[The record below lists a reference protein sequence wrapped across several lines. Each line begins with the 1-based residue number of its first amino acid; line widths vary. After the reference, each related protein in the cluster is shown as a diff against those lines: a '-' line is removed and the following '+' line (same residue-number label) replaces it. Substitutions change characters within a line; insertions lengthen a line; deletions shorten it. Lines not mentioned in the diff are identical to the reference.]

1 MHHFIYATKD
11 AWISSGSSTITG
23 ESWKDQNFGQDEIL
37 ELKKVFYNDSFN
49 HATRVLVSFKGT
61 EFTDMSQ
68 SIVDGEIVNPKFYLR
83 LYEAEGTQE
92 LSTTYKLAS
101 FPVSQS
107 WDEGTGQFG
116 DDPKTTTGV
125 SWENRNN
132 YVGATEVTW
141 SANTGL
147 PSQGGHYHSGSDD
160 QWLRGSQSF
169 DYESP
174 DVNMEVTDIVN
185 HWLLSGSNSNHGML
199 VRFSGSQ
206 EEASNSDGSVT
217 FGQLKFF
224 SSQTSTIYPPK
235 LEVRWDD
242 HTPCTGSATGSLLPA
257 SMSGEVDTI
266 LTMKHLR
273 ESYRESDK
281 VKFRVSPRPRYVT
294 KSFNTSVQ
302 TLTGSFIPEG
312 SGSYS
317 IIDVTTN
324 ETIIPFSSFTPS
336 LSANSTATGSSY
348 LSCDST
354 SNYFVQWMN
363 GFHPNRI
370 YKIIYKLRFDDNQEI
385 LYDDGFEFKLRS

>member
-23 ESWKDQNFGQDEIL
+23 ESFRDQNFGQDEIL
-37 ELKKVFYNDSFN
+37 ELKKVFYNDSFDY
-49 HATRVLVSFKGT
+49 ATRVLVSFKGT
-61 EFTDMSQ
+61 EFTNMSQ
-68 SIVDGEIVNPKFYLR
+68 SIVDGEIVDPKFYLR
-83 LYEAEGTQE
+83 LYEAEGNQE

-116 DDPKTTTGV
+116 DDPKTTLGV

-141 SANTGL
+141 STDTGL
-147 PSQGGHYHSGSDD
+147 PSQGGQYHSGSEYEA
-160 QWLRGSQSF
+160 SQSF
-169 DYESP
+169 DYQSP
-174 DVNMEVTDIVN
+174 DINMEVTDIVN
-185 HWLLSGSNSNHGML
+185 RWMDKSLDNNGFL

-206 EEASNSDGSVT
+206 EEASGSDGSIT

-257 SMSGEVDTI
+257 SMSGEIDTI

-281 VKFRVSPRPRYVT
+281 VKFRVSPRPRHVT
-294 KSFNTSVQ
+294 KTFNTSVQ

-317 IIDVTTN
+317 IIDVATN
-324 ETIIPFSSFTPS
+324 ETIIPFSPFTPA
-336 LSANSTATGSSY
+336 LRANSTATGSSY
-348 LSCDST
+348 LSCDGT

-370 YKIIYKLRFDDNQEI
+370 YKIIYKLKFDDNQEI